1 MRKIE
6 ENTFYNIYKSYLKK
20 DYPATFVSSLY
31 ISFIY
36 IFLFAPIYGFAVDL
50 LHGINKNF
58 IKILYATY
66 VVLILFFIFK
76 KYSNKK
82 TLNKILKIGETQ
94 KHFKSWI
101 YFLMLPLSMILG
113 VGVYILISINIVK
126 RFNLEGFL
134 YNLF

>member
-1 MRKIE
+1 MKKIE
-6 ENTFYNIYKSYLKK
+6 ENIFYNIYNSYLKK

-36 IFLFAPIYGFAVDL
+36 IFLFAPIYGFVVDL
-50 LHGINKNF
+50 LQGIDKSF
-58 IKILYATY
+58 IKMLYAGY
-66 VVLILFFIFK
+66 VVFILFFIFK
-76 KYSNKK
+76 KYYNKK

-94 KHFKSWI
+94 KYFKSWI
-101 YFLMLPLSMILG
+101 YFLTLPLSMILG